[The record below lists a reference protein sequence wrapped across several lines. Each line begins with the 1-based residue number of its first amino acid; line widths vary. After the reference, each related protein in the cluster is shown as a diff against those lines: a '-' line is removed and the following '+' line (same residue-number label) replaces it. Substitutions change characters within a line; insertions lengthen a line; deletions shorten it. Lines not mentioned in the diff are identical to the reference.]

1 MAMEESI
8 MKDRTEY
15 DTAWKRNN
23 TVRIACRLNKTKDAD
38 LIEYCKSLENIQAT
52 IKEALREHMKKSGK

>member
-1 MAMEESI
+1 MATEETI
-8 MKDRTEY
+8 MKDRAEY

-38 LIEYCKSLENIQAT
+38 LIEYCKSLGNIQAT
-52 IKEALREHMKKSGK
+52 IKEALREYKEAHK